1 MTFCSQVRNK
11 PIEPPKKP
19 EKAPFFL
26 PSTPS
31 LSGEILFMPNA
42 VADGDEKDAKAQ
54 VLTCSNQKLNLSSQF
69 SLLLHSCADNGD
81 CKSSFYSH
89 LLCFVLAFKEHR

>member
-1 MTFCSQVRNK
+1 MLQARNK

-31 LSGEILFMPNA
+31 LSGDIIFKNDAAATDE
-42 VADGDEKDAKAQ
+42 EKDDQADAPARSKID
-54 VLTCSNQKLNLSSQF
+54 VDLPSQF
-69 SLLLHSCADNGD
+69 LQLLQSCSEAGNRE
-81 CKSSFYSH
+81 YT
-89 LLCFVLAFKEHR
+89 A